1 MEMEMETAGEP
12 LSIQTTDRTVALQ
25 LPRQKGVC
33 ILTRLSP
40 VSGKERAFALVPQLP
55 SDACSHDTL
64 VGGWS
69 SVTVLVST
77 PGTSPRRRRG
87 ARSSSQKDGVGHV
100 DEGVGRLGGRVAH
113 DGVWWVCRLAI
124 VFLSLGL

>member
-64 VGGWS
+64 V
-69 SVTVLVST
+69 
-77 PGTSPRRRRG
+77 
-87 ARSSSQKDGVGHV
+87 
-100 DEGVGRLGGRVAH
+100 VGRQSPSWSQHRARRHAVGGGPGLAH
-113 DGVWWVCRLAI
+113 RKTA
-124 VFLSLGL
+124 